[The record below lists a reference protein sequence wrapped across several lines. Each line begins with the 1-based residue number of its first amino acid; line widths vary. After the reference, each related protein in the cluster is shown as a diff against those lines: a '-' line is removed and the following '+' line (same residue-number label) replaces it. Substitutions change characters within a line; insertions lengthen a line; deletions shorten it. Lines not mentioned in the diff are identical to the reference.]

1 MKTALVVG
9 ATGATGSALV
19 NALLTSDEYRAIHL
33 VSRRTTHWRHRDAIR
48 EHILPLSRIGDLTT
62 PYAIDEVYCC
72 LGTTMKTA
80 GSKAAFRAVD
90 YSAVVAL
97 GQWAKANEVGQM
109 HVISSKGA
117 NAGSRNFYLRTK
129 GEMEQALS
137 ALDLPA
143 LYLYRPSLLS
153 GERIDYR
160 RKERLGEMVLNGLTW
175 LPGSDRWRPVPIET
189 LAHAMIAR
197 AKAHEGKGRF
207 RIESDQILRG
217 APQMTE

>member
-19 NALLTSDEYRAIHL
+19 NALLTSDQYRAIHL
-33 VSRRTTHWRHRDAIR
+33 VSRRTTHWRHREVIR
-48 EHILPLSRIGDLTT
+48 EHILPLSRIADLTT

-90 YSAVVAL
+90 YGAVVAL
-97 GQWAKANEVGQM
+97 GQWAKENGVGQL

-153 GERIDYR
+153 GERIDDR
-160 RKERLGEMVLNGLTW
+160 RGERFGEFILNGLTW
-175 LPGSDRWRPVPIET
+175 LPGSAKWRPVPIDT
-189 LAHAMIAR
+189 LAQAMIER
-197 AKAHEGKGRF
+197 AHRHEGKGRF
-207 RIESDQILRG
+207 RIESEQILQLDST
-217 APQMTE
+217 ASE

>member
-19 NALLTSDEYRAIHL
+19 NALISSDEYRAIHL
-33 VSRRTTHWRHRDAIR
+33 LSRRTTHWRNRQEIR
-48 EHILPLSRIGDLTT
+48 EHILPLSRIGDLTM

-90 YSAVVAL
+90 YGAVVAL
-97 GQWAKANEVGQM
+97 GQWAKANGAGQM

-160 RKERLGEMVLNGLTW
+160 RKERMGEALMNGLTW
-175 LPGSDRWRPVPIET
+175 LPGSDNWRPVPIDV
-189 LAHAMIAR
+189 LAQAMLQRAR
-197 AKAHEGKGRF
+197 AHENKGRY
-207 RIESDQILRG
+207 RIESAQILRG
-217 APQMTE
+217 LKRDSE